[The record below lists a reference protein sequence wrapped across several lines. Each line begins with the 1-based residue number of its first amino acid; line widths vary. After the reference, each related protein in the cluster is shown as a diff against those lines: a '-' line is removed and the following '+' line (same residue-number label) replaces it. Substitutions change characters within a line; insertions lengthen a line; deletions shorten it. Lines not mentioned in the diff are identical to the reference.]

1 MRQKENSAPK
11 ERRVSTG
18 VYAAAMFA
26 RKMIRGGTPP
36 GLTFYYAATYY
47 QVNMTEV
54 AQFLGHRGNEKQ
66 RVNRYKRSTP

>member
-1 MRQKENSAPK
+1 MRKKEYKAPK

-26 RKMIRGGTPP
+26 RKIIRDGTPS
-36 GLTFYYAATYY
+36 GLAFYRAADYY

-54 AQFLGHRGNEKQ
+54 CQFLGHRGNEKQ